1 MKKLFA
7 LVSAFAL
14 VFTSCSNDED
24 DNSNNI
30 PDVLV
35 TKIIE
40 TYDDNSTYTTEY
52 VYSGTKLVSSTGSDG
67 EYELFT
73 YTGNLITKIEY
84 FLSDDTLDELET
96 YTYDS
101 SDRLISFV
109 RVFPT
114 NTDWGNKETYTYNT
128 NGTISVNYYSGD
140 YNSQTNL
147 DQTGVITFLNG
158 EISQIATS
166 DGNTDDYT
174 YDNKN
179 NPFKNVLGYNKI
191 YFTDA
196 LTDGVVNNV
205 VTMTSSLTGGSYVNT
220 NTYNSNDFILTS
232 ESVSSVETISSEFF
246 YNR

>member
-1 MKKLFA
+1 MKKLLYLLSAVA
-7 LVSAFAL
+7 LI
-14 VFTSCSNDED
+14 FTSCSSDE
-24 DNSNNI
+24 SSSRSTTPI
-30 PDVLV
+30 LL
-35 TKIIE
+35 TKIID
-40 TYDDNSTYTTEY
+40 TYEDNSTYTTDY
-52 VYSGTKLVSSTGSDG
+52 VYSGTKLVSATDSDD
-67 EYELFT
+67 EYQLFT

-84 FLSDDTLDELET
+84 FLSDDTLDQVDT

-114 NTDWGNKETYTYNT
+114 DTDWGDKETYTYNT

-140 YNSQTNL
+140 YNSQTTL

-179 NPFKNVLGYNKI
+179 NPLKNVLGYDKI

-196 LTDGVVNNV
+196 LTDGIIHNV
-205 VTMTSSLTGGSYVNT
+205 VTMTSSSTGGSYVNT
-220 NTYNSNDFILTS
+220 NTYNTNDFLLTS

-246 YNR
+246 YNQ

>member
-1 MKKLFA
+1 MKKLLYLFSAIA
-7 LVSAFAL
+7 LTLA
-14 VFTSCSNDED
+14 SCSSED
-24 DNSNNI
+24 DSNNI
-30 PDVLV
+30 SDVLV

-40 TYDDNSTYTTEY
+40 TYEDNSTYTTEY
-52 VYSGTKLVSSTGSDG
+52 VYSGTKLVSSTDSDG
-67 EYELFT
+67 EYQLFT

-84 FLSDDTLDELET
+84 FLSDDTLDQVET

-114 NTDWGNKETYTYNT
+114 DTDWGNKETYTYNT

-196 LTDGVVNNV
+196 LTDGVVNNI
-205 VTMTSSLTGGSYVNT
+205 VTMTSSTTGGSYVNT

>member
-1 MKKLFA
+1 MKKLLYLFSAIA
-7 LVSAFAL
+7 LTLA
-14 VFTSCSNDED
+14 SCSSED
-24 DNSNNI
+24 DSNNI
-30 PDVLV
+30 SDVLV

-40 TYDDNSTYTTEY
+40 TYEDNSTYTTEY
-52 VYSGTKLVSSTGSDG
+52 VYSGTKLVSSTDSDG
-67 EYELFT
+67 EYQLFT

-84 FLSDDTLDELET
+84 FLSDDTLDQVET

-114 NTDWGNKETYTYNT
+114 DTDWGNKETYTYNT
-128 NGTISVNYYSGD
+128 NGTIFVNYYSGD

-196 LTDGVVNNV
+196 LTDGVVNNI
-205 VTMTSSLTGGSYVNT
+205 VTMTSSSTGGSYVNT

>member
-1 MKKLFA
+1 MKKLLYLFSAIA
-7 LVSAFAL
+7 LTLA
-14 VFTSCSNDED
+14 SCSSED
-24 DNSNNI
+24 DSNNI
-30 PDVLV
+30 SDVLV

-40 TYDDNSTYTTEY
+40 TYEDNSTYTTEY
-52 VYSGTKLVSSTGSDG
+52 VYSGTKLVSSTDSDG
-67 EYELFT
+67 EYQLFT

-84 FLSDDTLDELET
+84 FLSDDTLDQVET

-114 NTDWGNKETYTYNT
+114 DTDWGNKETYTYNT

-196 LTDGVVNNV
+196 LTDGVVNNI
-205 VTMTSSLTGGSYVNT
+205 VTMTSSSTGGSYVNT

>member
-1 MKKLFA
+1 MKKLLYLFSAIA
-7 LVSAFAL
+7 LTLA
-14 VFTSCSNDED
+14 SCSSED
-24 DNSNNI
+24 DSNNI
-30 PDVLV
+30 SDVLV

-40 TYDDNSTYTTEY
+40 TYEDNSTYTTEY
-52 VYSGTKLVSSTGSDG
+52 VYSGTKLVSSTDSDG
-67 EYELFT
+67 EYQLFT

-84 FLSDDTLDELET
+84 FLSDDTLDQVET

-114 NTDWGNKETYTYNT
+114 DTDWGNKETYTYNT

-191 YFTDA
+191 FFTDA
-196 LTDGVVNNV
+196 LTDGVVNNI
-205 VTMTSSLTGGSYVNT
+205 VTMTSSTTGGSYVNT